1 MSRFYNDVVVYDGQG
16 NLQIYGYPTT
26 VFPPTDF
33 HTATWVAG
41 WIYIIGNLGY
51 LGDRTIGETPVYRL
65 NCSTFAIEKVTTC
78 GEAPGWIHK
87 HRAVLSH
94 GQIHISGGKIWAI
107 QQDKPT
113 LVDHTEAYFL
123 DLEQHCWHRVEYKS
137 IFSDPHAKSFHLT
150 KYESF
155 LEVPRH
161 LKAGVIH

>member
-1 MSRFYNDVVVYDGQG
+1 LSRFYNDVVVYDGQG
-16 NLQIYGYPTT
+16 NFQIYGYPTT
-26 VFPPTDF
+26 VFPPTNF

-78 GEAPGWIHK
+78 GEALGWIHK

-123 DLEQHCWHRVEYKS
+123 DLEQPCWHRVE
-137 IFSDPHAKSFHLT
+137 T
-150 KYESF
+150 
-155 LEVPRH
+155 
-161 LKAGVIH
+161 